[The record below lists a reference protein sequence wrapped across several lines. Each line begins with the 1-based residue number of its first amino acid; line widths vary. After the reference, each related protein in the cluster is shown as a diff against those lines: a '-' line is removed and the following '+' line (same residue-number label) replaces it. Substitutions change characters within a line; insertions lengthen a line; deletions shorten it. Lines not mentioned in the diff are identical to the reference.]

1 MEGIIIKGIGGFY
14 YIKTADK
21 SVHECKARG
30 IFRKEKIKPM
40 IGDRVDFEN
49 GAITRIHPRKTM
61 LIRPAAANVDMM
73 MLVVAATSPE
83 PNLFLLDKMLITAEQ
98 AGIEVVL
105 CINKSDLA
113 NREDIEEIYSSAG
126 YRVICTNAEEGMG
139 TKKVRKIIDGRI
151 TAFAGLSG
159 VGKSTLLSKIT
170 GLDIETGEISDKI
183 SRGKHTTRHVELF
196 SLGENTFVLDT
207 PGFSSLEINDIKSDE
222 LWKYFPEMADS
233 EGRCRFRGCI
243 HINEPDCEI
252 KNRLSEGKIS
262 QSRYESYKELY
273 KKLKEGEQY
282 K

>member
-1 MEGIIIKGIGGFY
+1 
-14 YIKTADK
+14 
-21 SVHECKARG
+21 
-30 IFRKEKIKPM
+30 M

-49 GAITRIHPRKTM
+49 GALTKIHKRKTM

-73 MLVVAATSPE
+73 LLVVAAASPE
-83 PNLFLLDKMLITAEQ
+83 PNLFLLDKMLISAGQ
-98 AGIEVVL
+98 AGIETVL

-113 NREDIEEIYSSAG
+113 DRDDIGEIYSKAG
-126 YRVICTNAEEGMG
+126 YKVVYTSAEKDKGIDEI
-139 TKKVRKIIDGRI
+139 RKITHGRI

-183 SRGKHTTRHVELF
+183 MRGKHTTRHVELF
-196 SLGENTFVLDT
+196 SINDNTFVLDT
-207 PGFSSLEINDIKSDE
+207 PGFSSLEICGIKSDE
-222 LWKYFPEMADS
+222 LWRYFPEMKDS
-233 EGRCRFRGCI
+233 DGMCRFRGCV

-252 KNRLSEGKIS
+252 KRRMENGKIS
-262 QSRYESYKELY
+262 ESRYKSYKELY